1 MTMTIDSIEDL
12 EAQPEARA
20 NKPAPTPEPFR
31 HKEAPQI
38 RAAIDVAKES
48 NLTADTVNRAI
59 ATGRSLGLPMR
70 VVANS
75 LELAQREELA
85 RRIESNPMLAD
96 WVGKD
101 EYRAAVAA
109 GDTEKIVNLFDG
121 LQTEYQHRQAQRND
135 LNGFQKFGLLLEEG
149 VQDVANSL
157 EAGITGA
164 VRALGKTE
172 FTDDDGNRSAPFAE
186 ATANWADVMDS
197 QRDAN
202 VLAQPPRLEAATT
215 LGGYLQ
221 DVVRMVPQIGS
232 QIAATLATGGAGGL
246 AFMGNQI
253 AGSTYDKL
261 RRDGV
266 DTNRAFI
273 AGLGNAVLQAPLE
286 QIGLGRIMKI
296 FKATGAKTILKR
308 TAQGAA
314 TEGFTEFLQAY
325 PESATEIWAKLGE
338 NEGAKEWFERFKAA
352 LPETT
357 RQGLYEGLVAA
368 PFGIL
373 GGVGRALH
381 ENAWHKYVR
390 NFQQRQIDFHDRV
403 DDLRGCGMDN
413 EIIQGMLEHGGMG
426 TELGVSAQGLVELY
440 QTGRDLITPL
450 GLNFED
456 VLTAAETG
464 QDVTMSLSRMHAS
477 LDKEN
482 FAALAPHIRP
492 SLYGPTA
499 VEAAENPV
507 NMADVQRVAELYQDN
522 RNLFA
527 ELDAEKARLKEELRK
542 EIANSPNMQVQVEGF
557 GGFDK
562 FADDWLSLVERYAM
576 RMGTS
581 QNPIETMRRIT
592 LDEIRARASGAQP
605 HGAEPAV
612 APEIAATKRIAP
624 ETRNEET
631 EVQEPAREA
640 DDFSEWLAAQESLV
654 NPFED
659 AETQQTAQ
667 PETAPMPEN
676 APAAET
682 ANETSER
689 KAPEPIAWDLML
701 DENYLSENALMDLDM
716 TRYAADTAFLSTNKN
731 ELPVLAPGMSYKNY
745 REGLARW
752 RKKYPNS
759 PGLKE
764 VEEHLDWIESVAK
777 AEGQELYQDGNP
789 IEISSSELGV
799 PENADIKDFISA
811 AKKYH
816 DQIKYEAE
824 HGKPVIQPQLGKP
837 VRFSGK
843 GWKKNVFVGADPVK
857 WMLFPKLRK
866 IIENS
871 KLIETENLNKAR
883 KDNFIRFHKLESTII
898 LDGEQL
904 LKVRIVLAEDIN
916 GNLFYNIFRDEENK
930 SSSQLETRQQSRG
943 HEELSQDGIPSGE
956 NNNQDS
962 DNVNLDILESSDKTS
977 AKRGSVQIYPE
988 SYLIS
993 LFEKAD
999 LSTLLHETGHIFF
1012 EEMERLV
1019 RAGAADASV
1028 MADYQVM
1035 RDWLGAREGE
1045 PLAIEQREQ
1054 VARGF
1059 EAYLMEGR
1067 APAPELQSAFRR
1079 FKKWLLRI
1087 YQSAVGLRVEL
1098 NDDVRAVFSRMI
1110 STEQEINRAASE
1122 NELLELTAK
1131 EISELGLTDN
1141 EAAQINAASANARE
1155 QAAEAL
1161 QNARDANRIERRA
1174 KYAREAAAELAENQT
1189 YIARRDLRKTPLD
1202 IDAIRDGFGENLAAA
1217 LRKKLPATTK
1227 KDGADP
1233 EIFAAEHGYKS
1244 ADEMFTDI
1252 LNSQTKGN
1260 AIREIVDRKE
1270 AESDAKFS
1278 AMEALLDTQGISTQ
1292 MDLVGRKLADL
1303 VGAQQ
1308 IERQA
1313 YTIAAQQELA
1323 RMPVGKATQ
1332 TSRYMA
1338 AMRRNILGYR
1348 HALFAG
1354 DREKAL
1360 DYNRKALLN
1369 YEFAVQAQRLA
1380 KKAEKLQD
1388 RARDFV
1394 KSKTAGADARY
1405 FVADIAARH
1414 GLMRENEKLERG
1426 RNQGTIVDWVNSLKA
1441 EGVDLFL
1448 DDEIALGQ
1456 GKYWRGMTVTEYDNL
1471 VDTLDQI
1478 ITAERNQRKLLTAR
1492 NKADLDAAA
1501 DEIAAS
1507 IFAHNDQH
1515 AIRTIQTPPKVVEA
1529 CKRLHAIHTK
1539 VEALCLAVDG
1549 DKMGPTWEYIYRP
1562 INEAENNQNMR
1573 LGKVRDELKKIFSAY
1588 TGRELGRMGSRKE
1601 FEPAIGEKISYENRL
1616 CVALNM
1622 GNRDNINRLHEGH
1635 NWTDNQIAAIVA
1647 PLTAKDWNFVQQVW
1661 DYLDTFKKESFD
1673 LQQDVTGI
1681 RPKAV
1686 EAQPFQVTSSDG
1698 VVMDMKGGYYPIRYN
1713 PRKGEKAFQQNQQQM
1728 DQQLF
1733 GGRNYGSA
1741 QTRQGHLQ
1749 QRSAGGLGTPLLLE
1763 LSVTT
1768 DHVFNTVH
1776 DLAYRRAVL
1785 DVAKV
1790 IRHPTVVDAFER
1802 TVGRELYHQLKP
1814 WLQDVANEQQAPM
1827 GSVEGWARWART
1839 SSSIMQ
1845 MGYKVT
1851 SMLAQPMG
1859 ITQTMEL
1866 IGYKWTVIGLKEVY
1880 KNPMRLPDFVKET
1893 FARSSFMAGRLQ
1905 SFDRDV
1911 RDITKS
1917 LNRGGYFSWV
1927 QTLRDKAFLPMGFM
1941 QMGVDLPSWWGAYSK
1956 GLQDFGGDETK
1967 AAEYADSIVRQAQ
1980 GSGSTKDLARV
1991 QRGSELARL
2000 FTLFYSYFNTF
2011 YNLGARSIRALRQD
2025 HSPAGIYR
2033 AANSALLLW
2042 FLPCILTE
2050 LVAGRGPGDD
2060 EDKAKWAASLL
2071 IQYPFQAVVGLRDLA
2086 SSIFGKYDY
2095 QLTAAQSAPKS
2106 FVTWANSIQKAVEKD
2121 DYSKLAK
2128 PTAEAV
2134 GYAFGLP
2141 LKQPIITV
2149 GNMWNWMIGEDPD
2162 FAVRDLFLVK
2172 QKK

>member
-777 AEGQELYQDGNP
+777 AEGQELYQDELDKYSRDLPEVAEVESGVIKKTDSMTA
-789 IEISSSELGV
+789 IE
-799 PENADIKDFISA
+799 A
-811 AKKYH
+811 AKKWVREHIQSPVQTVIGEIDVDENGVADSLSHSMYQNKL
-816 DQIKYEAE
+816 DAIQAIVPVLQQGKYIGSKKDKD
-824 HGKPVIQPQLGKP
+824 GKPIDNHYFVARVKIGDENKI
-837 VRFSGK
+837 
-843 GWKKNVFVGADPVK
+843 VFVRVRKAAGTPNRFYVHEVYTDDDIKKSIDTYGVTDADRPFQSASDFYK
-857 WMLFPKLRK
+857 
-866 IIENS
+866 N
-871 KLIETENLNKAR
+871 LIAKYLYVNDNPELNHGT
-883 KDNFIRFHKLESTII
+883 DT
-898 LDGEQL
+898 
-904 LKVRIVLAEDIN
+904 
-916 GNLFYNIFRDEENK
+916 
-930 SSSQLETRQQSRG
+930 
-943 HEELSQDGIPSGE
+943 
-956 NNNQDS
+956 
-962 DNVNLDILESSDKTS
+962 
-977 AKRGSVQIYPE
+977 KRGSVQIYPE

-1045 PLAIEQREQ
+1045 PLATEQREQ

-1122 NELLELTAK
+1122 NELLELTAR
-1131 EISELGLTDN
+1131 EISALGLTAD
-1141 EAAQINAASANARE
+1141 EAAQINAVSANARE
-1155 QAAEAL
+1155 RAAEAL
-1161 QNARDANRIERRA
+1161 QNARDANRRERLA
-1174 KYAREAAAELAENQT
+1174 KYARKAAAELAANQT
-1189 YIARRDLRKTPLD
+1189 YIARSDLRKTPLD
-1202 IDAIRDGFGENLAAA
+1202 LGILKENYGEKLAKE
-1217 LRKKLPATTK
+1217 LREKIPASTK
-1227 KDGADP
+1227 KDGLDP
-1233 EIFAAEHGYKS
+1233 EIFAAQHGYQS
-1244 ADEMFTDI
+1244 ADAMLADI
-1252 LNSQTKGN
+1252 LASKTKGE
-1260 AIREIVDRKE
+1260 AIREIVNHME
-1270 AESDAKFS
+1270 SESDSRYS
-1278 AMEALLDTQGISTQ
+1278 AMEALLDTGNLATQ

-1303 VGAQQ
+1303 IGVKQ
-1308 IERQA
+1308 IEREA
-1313 YTIAAQQELA
+1313 YKVAARSEFA
-1323 RMPVGKATQ
+1323 RLPVGKAMQ

-1338 AMRRNILGYR
+1338 AMRRNLLGYR
-1348 HALFAG
+1348 NALLAG

-1360 DYNRKALLN
+1360 DFNRKALLN

-1380 KKAEKLQD
+1380 KTAEKLQD

-1471 VDTLDQI
+1471 VDTLAQI

-1588 TGRELGRMGSRKE
+1588 TGRDLGRMGSRKE

-1851 SMLAQPMG
+1851 AMLAQPMG

-1880 KNPMRLPDFVKET
+1880 KNPMRLPDLVKET

-1917 LNRGGYFSWV
+1917 LNRGGYFGWV

-2086 SSIFGKYDY
+2086 SGIFGKYDY

>member
-716 TRYAADTAFLSTNKN
+716 TRYA
-731 ELPVLAPGMSYKNY
+731 
-745 REGLARW
+745 
-752 RKKYPNS
+752 
-759 PGLKE
+759 
-764 VEEHLDWIESVAK
+764 
-777 AEGQELYQDGNP
+777 
-789 IEISSSELGV
+789 
-799 PENADIKDFISA
+799 
-811 AKKYH
+811 
-816 DQIKYEAE
+816 
-824 HGKPVIQPQLGKP
+824 
-837 VRFSGK
+837 
-843 GWKKNVFVGADPVK
+843 
-857 WMLFPKLRK
+857 
-866 IIENS
+866 
-871 KLIETENLNKAR
+871 
-883 KDNFIRFHKLESTII
+883 
-898 LDGEQL
+898 
-904 LKVRIVLAEDIN
+904 
-916 GNLFYNIFRDEENK
+916 DEENK

-1278 AMEALLDTQGISTQ
+1278 AMEALLDTQDISTQ

-1323 RMPVGKATQ
+1323 RMPVGKAMQ

-1354 DREKAL
+1354 DMEKAL
-1360 DYNRKALLN
+1360 DYNRKTLLN

-1380 KKAEKLQD
+1380 KTAEKLQD

-1471 VDTLDQI
+1471 VDTLTQI

-1539 VEALCLAVDG
+1539 IEALCLAVDG

-1851 SMLAQPMG
+1851 TMLAQPMG

-2086 SSIFGKYDY
+2086 SGIFGKYDY

>member
-612 APEIAATKRIAP
+612 APEIAA
-624 ETRNEET
+624 
-631 EVQEPAREA
+631 
-640 DDFSEWLAAQESLV
+640 
-654 NPFED
+654 
-659 AETQQTAQ
+659 
-667 PETAPMPEN
+667 MPEN

-682 ANETSER
+682 A
-689 KAPEPIAWDLML
+689 
-701 DENYLSENALMDLDM
+701 
-716 TRYAADTAFLSTNKN
+716 
-731 ELPVLAPGMSYKNY
+731 
-745 REGLARW
+745 
-752 RKKYPNS
+752 
-759 PGLKE
+759 
-764 VEEHLDWIESVAK
+764 
-777 AEGQELYQDGNP
+777 
-789 IEISSSELGV
+789 
-799 PENADIKDFISA
+799 
-811 AKKYH
+811 
-816 DQIKYEAE
+816 
-824 HGKPVIQPQLGKP
+824 
-837 VRFSGK
+837 
-843 GWKKNVFVGADPVK
+843 
-857 WMLFPKLRK
+857 
-866 IIENS
+866 
-871 KLIETENLNKAR
+871 
-883 KDNFIRFHKLESTII
+883 
-898 LDGEQL
+898 
-904 LKVRIVLAEDIN
+904 DIN

-1110 STEQEINRAASE
+1110 STEQEIMRAASE

-1278 AMEALLDTQGISTQ
+1278 AMEALLDTQDISTQ

-1323 RMPVGKATQ
+1323 RMPVGKAMQ

-1380 KKAEKLQD
+1380 KTAEKLQD

-1456 GKYWRGMTVTEYDNL
+1456 GKYWRGMTVTEFDNL
-1471 VDTLDQI
+1471 VDTLTQI

-1698 VVMDMKGGYYPIRYN
+1698 VVMDMRGGYYPIRYN

-1851 SMLAQPMG
+1851 TMLAQPMG

-1880 KNPMRLPDFVKET
+1880 KNPMRLPDLVKET

-2086 SSIFGKYDY
+2086 SGIFGKYDY

>member
-75 LELAQREELA
+75 LGLAQREELA

-135 LNGFQKFGLLLEEG
+135 LTGVQKFGLLLEEG

-164 VRALGKTE
+164 VRALGKTG

-186 ATANWADVMDS
+186 ATATWADVMDS

-202 VLAQPPRLEAATT
+202 IFAQPPRLEAATT

-221 DVVRMVPQIGS
+221 DVVRTIPQLGS

-286 QIGLGRIMKI
+286 RLGLGRIMKI

-314 TEGFTEFLQAY
+314 TEGLTEFLQAY

-352 LPETT
+352 LPETA

-368 PFGIL
+368 PTGIL

-381 ENAWHKYVR
+381 ETAWHNYVR
-390 NFQQRQIDFHDRV
+390 DFQQRQIEFHDRV
-403 DDLRGCGMDN
+403 DDLRGCGMDT

-450 GLNFED
+450 GLNVED

-477 LDKEN
+477 LDKEA

-682 ANETSER
+682 A
-689 KAPEPIAWDLML
+689 
-701 DENYLSENALMDLDM
+701 
-716 TRYAADTAFLSTNKN
+716 
-731 ELPVLAPGMSYKNY
+731 
-745 REGLARW
+745 
-752 RKKYPNS
+752 
-759 PGLKE
+759 
-764 VEEHLDWIESVAK
+764 
-777 AEGQELYQDGNP
+777 
-789 IEISSSELGV
+789 
-799 PENADIKDFISA
+799 
-811 AKKYH
+811 
-816 DQIKYEAE
+816 
-824 HGKPVIQPQLGKP
+824 
-837 VRFSGK
+837 
-843 GWKKNVFVGADPVK
+843 
-857 WMLFPKLRK
+857 
-866 IIENS
+866 
-871 KLIETENLNKAR
+871 
-883 KDNFIRFHKLESTII
+883 
-898 LDGEQL
+898 
-904 LKVRIVLAEDIN
+904 DIN

-1110 STEQEINRAASE
+1110 STEQEIMRAASE

-1155 QAAEAL
+1155 QSAEAL

-1278 AMEALLDTQGISTQ
+1278 AMEALLDTQDISTQ

-1323 RMPVGKATQ
+1323 RMPVGKAMQ

-1380 KKAEKLQD
+1380 KTAEKLQD

-1456 GKYWRGMTVTEYDNL
+1456 GKYWRGMTVTEFDNL
-1471 VDTLDQI
+1471 VDTLTQI

-1851 SMLAQPMG
+1851 TMLAQPMG

-2086 SSIFGKYDY
+2086 SGIFGKYDY

>member
-716 TRYAADTAFLSTNKN
+716 TRYA
-731 ELPVLAPGMSYKNY
+731 
-745 REGLARW
+745 
-752 RKKYPNS
+752 
-759 PGLKE
+759 
-764 VEEHLDWIESVAK
+764 
-777 AEGQELYQDGNP
+777 
-789 IEISSSELGV
+789 
-799 PENADIKDFISA
+799 
-811 AKKYH
+811 
-816 DQIKYEAE
+816 
-824 HGKPVIQPQLGKP
+824 
-837 VRFSGK
+837 
-843 GWKKNVFVGADPVK
+843 
-857 WMLFPKLRK
+857 
-866 IIENS
+866 
-871 KLIETENLNKAR
+871 
-883 KDNFIRFHKLESTII
+883 
-898 LDGEQL
+898 
-904 LKVRIVLAEDIN
+904 
-916 GNLFYNIFRDEENK
+916 DEENK

-1278 AMEALLDTQGISTQ
+1278 AMEALLDTQDISTQ

-1313 YTIAAQQELA
+1313 YTIAVQQELA
-1323 RMPVGKATQ
+1323 RMPVGKAMQ

-1354 DREKAL
+1354 DMEKAL
-1360 DYNRKALLN
+1360 DYNRKTLLN

-1380 KKAEKLQD
+1380 KTAEKLQD

-1471 VDTLDQI
+1471 VDTLAQI

-1539 VEALCLAVDG
+1539 IEALCLAVDG

-1851 SMLAQPMG
+1851 TMLAQPMG

-1880 KNPMRLPDFVKET
+1880 KNPMRLPDLVKET

-2086 SSIFGKYDY
+2086 SGIFGKYDY